1 MFSSAHIK
9 DVIEAARTIVKFSN
23 HSNSFCHDLQALQ
36 KVSISFFILNLFL
49 IAFFC
54 FLFTIFLQAKDGDC
68 KPLLLTQDVP
78 TRWNSTFMMI
88 NRWDHVS
95 FFTMFLFTISPFH
108 HFTMSTR
115 FVLMKEFLVPM
126 LAKTEWKKKVKV
138 TIAEE
143 DWELMEK
150 IVAVLQ
156 VIVVQF
162 VSRWRC

>member
-1 MFSSAHIK
+1 
-9 DVIEAARTIVKFSN
+9 
-23 HSNSFCHDLQALQ
+23 
-36 KVSISFFILNLFL
+36 
-49 IAFFC
+49 
-54 FLFTIFLQAKDGDC
+54 
-68 KPLLLTQDVP
+68 
-78 TRWNSTFMMI
+78 
-88 NRWDHVS
+88 
-95 FFTMFLFTISPFH
+95 
-108 HFTMSTR
+108 MSTR